1 MTLLRA
7 GLVVAVVGAL
17 PAAAVAQT
25 TWSATPT
32 SGLWNLGTNWA
43 GGSAPTTGTTAAN
56 SLVFATSNITTTTNN
71 FSSGTFNSITFNSG
85 APSYTLSGSALTLTQ
100 ATSQV
105 LNNSSNDQT
114 INLAITGPANTEL
127 RSPTGWIIVGAGGS
141 VTAGTNLQMGWNGA
155 TKVKVDGGLLAPAA
169 SVLLGR
175 GGNTSTLWVTS
186 GTVTTQTLN
195 MAAVTNNSTG
205 ILNLDGGL
213 VQAPTVQFGGVIA
226 ATGLTATI
234 NQAGGTWRFNSM
246 NKTLFTSGTT
256 TLNFTSGTIAPVSGN
271 MSIGSG
277 TAGLDRFILNGSGGT
292 ILTSDTG
299 GVARTVTISAGISET
314 GGARGLTFAGSGT
327 TVLSGS
333 NSYTGT
339 TTIAGGA
346 LSLGGT
352 NALAGGGNVTFSGG
366 TLQSGSNN
374 TLDYSS
380 RIVSSGSAIAI
391 DTNSQAVTWAGNVA
405 STNTGGLTKLG
416 SGTLTL
422 SGSNA
427 YTGATT
433 IAGGVLALGGT
444 NALAGGGNVT
454 FSGGT
459 LVYSANNRTDLS
471 GRIVSSGS
479 AIAINTAGQNVSW
492 GSTLASTNTGGLT
505 KTGNGTLTLSASNA
519 FTGTVTVNNGD
530 FVDGQLIVNHAA
542 ALGGGT
548 QVTVTSG
555 GLVLGGGITT
565 GSGKTITVT
574 GIGGSRAAGGLS
586 VTSGTGT
593 WEGAVTMSGG
603 RLGYDGGSLVIT
615 GSVGG
620 SGLTLSG
627 YGDTN
632 VNSGANSLTLAG
644 PAGYTGATAI
654 LRGRLRIGA
663 DNTLPGGTTLDVFSL
678 ANSGAAQAA
687 TFDLNGFNQTVAGLT
702 STGNNGLGGFANGYV
717 TNSAGGAAKTFT
729 VDQATSGTYTGLITG
744 NLAFTK
750 SGAGNLTLVPLFV
763 TTSGSN
769 LFVSGT
775 NTFTGD
781 TRVNGGTLTL
791 STAAGSTS
799 LALAGSTFDSDG
811 AGSLSFGT
819 MTAATFGGLK
829 GAGSLALQNG
839 SSAAVALTVGA
850 NGNSSTYSGALSGAG
865 SLTKT
870 GAGTLTLTGPNTYT
884 GATTV
889 SEGILA
895 LGVADAISNS
905 TAVTVNGGG
914 LDTASFNDTVA
925 SLAITSGSVFGAG
938 TLTAATYGLGG
949 GTVAANLGGGT
960 LNVTGNSTLSGA
972 AAATAVNLNAG
983 TLTLVG
989 AGRLTGN
996 AAVSGSAG
1004 AALALGGNESIA
1016 SLAGIAN
1023 VNLGSSRLTVGD
1035 ATSTTYSGVLSG
1047 AGGSLTKTGAGRLLL
1062 AGANLYS
1069 GTTTIAGGTLAL
1081 DAGGSFDSS
1090 SSIIVGNAG
1099 SSGVVLDLTAKT
1111 GSFDIGAGQTL
1122 GGGGTVQLAS
1132 SGTLN
1137 VLGLLSP
1144 GNSPGLLTF
1153 DAGTTLLSGT
1163 TLMEIWGT
1171 SRATNP
1177 SHDDGFYDAIDV
1189 IDGGLTFGGL
1199 LQLSFDQPFS
1209 ENSTFNLFTPSG
1221 GGSLS
1226 GNFSNV
1232 AVVGSV
1238 YNTLTWSQSGT
1249 KWTSSATPSGE
1260 SFEFNA
1266 ATGNLTFVV
1275 VPEPGALA
1283 LAGLGIAAAAW
1294 VRRRRS

>member
-85 APSYTLSGSALTLTQ
+85 APAYTLSGSALTLTQ

-213 VQAPTVQFGGVIA
+213 VQAPTVQFGGFIA

-422 SGSNA
+422 SASNA
-427 YTGATT
+427 YTGNTRVN
-433 IAGGVLALGGT
+433 AGTLVLSNTAAAGT
-444 NALAGGGNVT
+444 GTVQLAGGTLSPTVTSLTTAGLRVAAGDSGVLMPTQASGVSTGTMSVDGALTIQRSTGGTQATWTTSALVGSGTLVAENTNGGVAPNATNGRLVLPVNSTFNGSVVVQNGGYVVTNWTTVNLAAATVNAGGFLAVVDSSTTTLTSLSGAGTIIRNGGAGPISLVVGGGT
-454 FSGGT
+454 FSGSIFQTNGAGDAYNPSIGAISLRKTSANTLVLSGSSRYAGTTTVDQGT
-459 LVYSANNRTDLS
+459 LQIGNGGTTGMLPSTAISGSSGATLAFSRTDNY
-471 GRIVSSGS
+471 GGNF
-479 AIAINTAGQNVSW
+479 ANV
-492 GSTLASTNTGGLT
+492 
-505 KTGNGTLTLSASNA
+505 
-519 FTGTVTVNNGD
+519 
-530 FVDGQLIVNHAA
+530 I
-542 ALGGGT
+542 
-548 QVTVTSG
+548 SG
-555 GLVLGGGITT
+555 GLGV
-565 GSGKTITVT
+565 
-574 GIGGSRAAGGLS
+574 R
-586 VTSGTGT
+586 
-593 WEGAVTMSGG
+593 
-603 RLGYDGGSLVIT
+603 
-615 GSVGG
+615 
-620 SGLTLSG
+620 
-627 YGDTN
+627 
-632 VNSGANSLTLAG
+632 VNSGALT
-644 PAGYTGATAI
+644 
-654 LRGRLRIGA
+654 
-663 DNTLPGGTTLDVFSL
+663 
-678 ANSGAAQAA
+678 
-687 TFDLNGFNQTVAGLT
+687 
-702 STGNNGLGGFANGYV
+702 
-717 TNSAGGAAKTFT
+717 
-729 VDQATSGTYTGLITG
+729 
-744 NLAFTK
+744 
-750 SGAGNLTLVPLFV
+750 
-763 TTSGSN
+763 
-769 LFVSGT
+769 
-775 NTFTGD
+775 
-781 TRVNGGTLTL
+781 
-791 STAAGSTS
+791 
-799 LALAGSTFDSDG
+799 
-811 AGSLSFGT
+811 
-819 MTAATFGGLK
+819 
-829 GAGSLALQNG
+829 
-839 SSAAVALTVGA
+839 
-850 NGNSSTYSGALSGAG
+850 
-865 SLTKT
+865 
-870 GAGTLTLTGPNTYT
+870 
-884 GATTV
+884 
-889 SEGILA
+889 
-895 LGVADAISNS
+895 
-905 TAVTVNGGG
+905 
-914 LDTASFNDTVA
+914 
-925 SLAITSGSVFGAG
+925 
-938 TLTAATYGLGG
+938 
-949 GTVAANLGGGT
+949 
-960 LNVTGNSTLSGA
+960 
-972 AAATAVNLNAG
+972 
-983 TLTLVG
+983 
-989 AGRLTGN
+989 
-996 AAVSGSAG
+996 
-1004 AALALGGNESIA
+1004 
-1016 SLAGIAN
+1016 
-1023 VNLGSSRLTVGD
+1023 
-1035 ATSTTYSGVLSG
+1035 
-1047 AGGSLTKTGAGRLLL
+1047 L

-1069 GTTTIAGGTLAL
+1069 GATTIAGGTLAL
-1081 DAGGSFDSS
+1081 GAGGSFANS

-1099 SSGVVLDLTAKT
+1099 SSGAVLDLTAKT
-1111 GSFDIGAGQTL
+1111 GSFAIGAGQTL

-1153 DAGTTLLSGT
+1153 DAGTTILSGT

-1171 SRATNP
+1171 DRATDP
-1177 SHDDGFYDAIDV
+1177 SHGTGFYDAINV
-1189 IDGGLTFGGL
+1189 VDGGVLTFGGL
-1199 LQLSFDQPFS
+1199 LQLAFDQTFS
-1209 ENSTFNLFTPSG
+1209 EGYTFSLFAPSG
-1221 GGSLS
+1221 GGSLA

-1232 AVVGSV
+1232 AVTGAF
-1238 YNTLTWSQSGT
+1238 YTGLTWSQSGT
-1249 KWTSSATPSGE
+1249 KWTSSQTENGE

-1283 LAGLGIAAAAW
+1283 LAGIGVAAAYAF
-1294 VRRRRS
+1294 RRRRS